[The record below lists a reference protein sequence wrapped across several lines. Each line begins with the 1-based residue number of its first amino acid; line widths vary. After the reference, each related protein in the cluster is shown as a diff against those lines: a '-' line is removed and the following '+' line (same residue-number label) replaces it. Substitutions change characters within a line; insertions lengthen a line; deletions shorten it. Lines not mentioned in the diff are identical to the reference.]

1 MVDRLVEFGMATRRN
16 SDVDRREV
24 RVAMTDEGEKTV
36 AVLEGELLE
45 SLAEIMNKIGP
56 EYAQRWSDVYERI
69 QHYLDEESNM
79 GTITRQDAVDGV
91 R

>member
-16 SDVDRREV
+16 SELDRREV

-45 SLAEIMNKIGP
+45 SLTEIMDKIGP
-56 EYAQRWSDVYERI
+56 DYAQRWCDVYERI
-69 QHYLDEESNM
+69 QQYLDEESKM
-79 GTITRQDAVDGV
+79 DTVARRDVADGI